1 MTTPDY
7 KDALVYATIKNEI
20 TENNFRRNPG
30 SALFMEYNQNTT
42 MFDTETPQKKMYSN
56 FLHRVGEDNPQI
68 LNNMLSNTTIKRAC
82 CLGNEDSTK
91 KNFRIT
97 VKIPYVEDIAK
108 NITPR
113 PDAVTLENWRKLGY
127 MHKEVLVPKEMCPGD
142 YRKPNNTD
150 GTFTQCDKFY
160 QLYCENSKLLYNMDV
175 SNNYNEEDFRVAS
188 PDCGCYLDKP
198 ASFPTGIQP
207 ACYTGFCYSVPVA
220 FTDPATRQDGACTV
234 NNCTSVF
241 NIGDLQALTGGQIE
255 AQFNLNQTCGATKQL
270 MDDTRAGKLSKE
282 ELAKKLGLGG
292 TSGTNRPQAETGGT
306 TTTGDTTTGDT
317 TTTGG
322 TTTGDTTTT
331 TGGDKKD
338 EKKDE
343 KEDEK
348 EDEKKDEKKDEK
360 DKTNMMIYIGAGAG
374 VLLLIIII
382 IVIVVMKGKSSGSA
396 SISSSG
402 RKRRR

>member
-20 TENNFRRNPG
+20 TENNFRTNPG
-30 SALFMEYNQNTT
+30 SALFMDYNQNTT
-42 MFDTETPQKKMYSN
+42 MYDTNTPKRKMYSN
-56 FLHRVGEDNPQI
+56 FLDRVGEDNI
-68 LNNMLSNTTIKRAC
+68 DNLNNMLSNTTIKRAC
-82 CLGNEDSTK
+82 CLGNEDTSK

-127 MHKEVLVPKEMCPGD
+127 MHKEVLVPKNMCPGD
-142 YRKPNNTD
+142 YKKPTNTD
-150 GTFTQCDKFY
+150 GIFTKCDKFY

-175 SNNYNEEDFRVAS
+175 SGNYNEEDFRVAS

-220 FTDPATRQDGACTV
+220 FTDPATRKDGACNV

-241 NIGDLQALTGGQIE
+241 NIGDLQALTGGQID
-255 AQFNLNQTCGATKQL
+255 AQFNLNQTCGSTKQL
-270 MDDTRAGKLSKE
+270 MDDTKAGKLSKE
-282 ELAKKLGLGG
+282 ELARRLGLNGAG
-292 TSGTNRPQAETGGT
+292 GTNRPQSETGGSNDRDEDAGD
-306 TTTGDTTTGDT
+306 TGDTEDTGNTEDD
-317 TTTGG
+317 GS
-322 TTTGDTTTT
+322 
-331 TGGDKKD
+331 GDKKD

-343 KEDEK
+343 KKDVKK
-348 EDEKKDEKKDEK
+348 EETVEEKKDEKGKS
-360 DKTNMMIYIGAGAG
+360 NMLLYIGGG
-374 VLLLIIII
+374 VGVVLIIII
-382 IVIVVMKGKSSGSA
+382 IIVVVVVMKGKSSSA
-396 SISSSG
+396 SASSSG
-402 RKRRR
+402 KKRRRK